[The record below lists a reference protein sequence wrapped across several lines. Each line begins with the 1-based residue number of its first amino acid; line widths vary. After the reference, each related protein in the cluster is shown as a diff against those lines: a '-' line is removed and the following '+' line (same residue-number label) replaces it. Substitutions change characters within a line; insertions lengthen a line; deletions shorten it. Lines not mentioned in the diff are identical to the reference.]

1 MFQRKEQ
8 SKSLG
13 KNVMKQGFL
22 SLYRLQSSKKMV
34 IMTLIEPK
42 KRMEGLREK
51 FNKNLEKNKNQSE
64 MKNTVRVVKL
74 TRGNQ

>member
-1 MFQRKEQ
+1 
-8 SKSLG
+8 
-13 KNVMKQGFL
+13 MKQGFL